1 MMLKIFVIVFNFCVL
16 NLLNAGDGKS
26 LIKEFENLYY
36 PQLKNG
42 IYAFK
47 MNFKINVKNNLE
59 ESVGLRIINVDNK
72 DVRLIYMSGSKTD
85 FAFLSIRNK
94 GHFMLGRQA
103 KIPIKVSSS
112 YKVKGASELKDILGL
127 NFNTDFVL
135 LKSEDNRVEFQSKEK
150 SIYPFVDLLK
160 INKNDFKTLHKDKKL
175 KILKEVIYR
184 KGNIKGIDTFV
195 YFEIED
201 KAFNDSS
208 TKIYVENIISTNLN
222 NSIFS
227 LKGFNRIFDLYSRYI
242 N

>member
-1 MMLKIFVIVFNFCVL
+1 MLKIFVIILNFCFL
-16 NLLNAGDGKS
+16 NLLYSENGKN
-26 LIKEFENLYY
+26 LIKEFESLYY
-36 PQLKNG
+36 PKLESG

-47 MNFKINVKNNLE
+47 MNFEINLKDNLE
-59 ESVGLRIINVDNK
+59 ESVGLRVVNIDNK
-72 DVRLIYMSGSKTD
+72 DTRLIYMSGSKTD

-103 KIPIKVSSS
+103 KIPIKVSAS
-112 YKVKGASELKDILGL
+112 YKVKGSSELKDILGL
-127 NFNTDFVL
+127 NFNADFVL
-135 LKSEDNRVEFQSKEK
+135 LKSEGNKFEFQSKEK

-160 INKNDFKTLHKDKKL
+160 INKDDFKTLHKDKEL
-175 KILKEVIYR
+175 RVLKEVIYK

-208 TKIYVENIISTNLN
+208 TKIYVKDIISTNLN

>member
-1 MMLKIFVIVFNFCVL
+1 MLKVFVVIFNFCIL
-16 NLLNAGDGKS
+16 NLLYAGNEKS

-36 PQLKNG
+36 PKLERG

-47 MNFKINVKNNLE
+47 MNFKIHLKDSLE
-59 ESVGLRIINVDNK
+59 ESIGLRIVSTDNK
-72 DVRLIYMSGSKTD
+72 DARLIYMSGTNTD

-94 GHFMLGRQA
+94 GHFMLGRRA
-103 KIPIKVSSS
+103 KIPIKVSTS

-127 NFNTDFVL
+127 NFDTDFIL
-135 LKSEDNRVEFQSKEK
+135 LKSGDNRLEFESREK

-160 INKNDFKTLHKDKKL
+160 INRNEFKTLHKDKEL
-175 KILKEVIYR
+175 KILKEVSYK
-184 KGNIKGIDTFV
+184 KGNIKGIDAFV

-201 KAFNDSS
+201 KAFKDSN
-208 TKIYVENIISTNLN
+208 TKIYVEDIIGTSLN

-227 LKGFNRIFDLYSRYI
+227 LKGFNRIFDIYSNYV